1 MHDLPLVVAETPIGR
16 IAAVTV
22 WRRNAALA
30 LRPVIGEMPV
40 NPVVAQ
46 LSQEKS
52 SSQRPEGTVSAPV
65 PVSASSPAI

>member
-1 MHDLPLVVAETPIGR
+1 MHDLPLVIAETPIGR

-30 LRPVIGEMPV
+30 LQPVIGEMPV
-40 NPVVAQ
+40 NPVVAE
-46 LSQEKS
+46 LRQEQS
-52 SSQRPEGTVSAPV
+52 GGRRAAGAVAAPL